1 MFYNLRLRANK
12 CEFIIRTFFSLAFPE
27 PKNDRAEIGW
37 WHFRIHWTLFIR
49 LLVLVARKQMT
60 SSIHYF
66 IYNSTTCWQSLCTKT
81 TEAHALFQVSHGKMN
96 EKNTW
101 HENNIYSVLSGVIVT
116 GCRWKNASKC
126 HNIYTHNQM
135 KYEICAKM
143 PLSVEL
149 LRDDTGAVDDLKFIA
164 I

>member
-1 MFYNLRLRANK
+1 MRIHY
-12 CEFIIRTFFSLAFPE
+12 THFFS
-27 PKNDRAEIGW
+27 R
-37 WHFRIHWTLFIR
+37 WHFRSQKMTVPKLADDIFAFIGHSLSGYWC
-49 LLVLVARKQMT
+49 LLQRKQMT
-60 SSIHYF
+60 SSMHYF

-126 HNIYTHNQM
+126 HNIYTHNQI